1 MKRNR
6 LFAFLFLIAGVALNL
21 SAQSVNP
28 DDHQLPDAL
37 MYLLSDNNP
46 VHAKLS
52 DIDGQPNAGFYPRKG
67 LDFSLC
73 ETMKVSMRFSD
84 MTLQGVGEYYPY
96 WTINISLVSQDL
108 DWFEP
113 RNICTETVSMDS
125 LSSFSHNDSIFL
137 SPGVYKLRLSVEKA
151 IRVSDSMSISY
162 PVLPEDGMEA
172 FPPVK
177 ASPAVA
183 LSSDELTLMVHQHT
197 LSVDLCAHKHLFPQ
211 EEYPGIP
218 HPDFQPLH
226 TLNSFPGK
234 NTVSIFK
241 SRDGSESDGS
251 LSISY
256 YDDIGRMEQT
266 VRQKFTPQMKDLV
279 TWQEYDSWG
288 RKSNTWL
295 PVPVMQD
302 SGMHVLSDVY
312 KKQALKTYEGD
323 TRTYTSH
330 KYEASPLEKVV
341 GQCGPGRVWH
351 EHGHTVKTAE
361 FTNVTGN
368 DILDCYSFR
377 FVEGAGD
384 ALSILAGG
392 DYPDG
397 SLFVTR
403 TEDEGGKLTFEFK
416 DKSGRVVLLRQA
428 DSATDSKQVLDTYYV
443 YDDLGQL
450 RVVLPP
456 ALSGHLSVGAVEP
469 RLLGQYAYLYKYDA
483 AGNLSAKKLPGIDW
497 TYYVYDR
504 NSRMILSQTGVER
517 AKGECEFYISD
528 SFGRVCL
535 QGVCR
540 NKVNP
545 FEGKYLDSRITCKF
559 SGIPECAGYTLFHS
573 GPAQLILNNPEIR
586 TVNYYDNYNFMN
598 DGTFGPDS
606 LFACAARTGFRE
618 KHTNPRGFL
627 TGTLSLHLSSSGASG
642 TPGTSG
648 TPGKTSSGEV
658 TSPTWR
664 KSVIYYDEHGQKI
677 QTVSDHHLNG
687 SDRDF
692 YNYNPF
698 TGNLISHLHE
708 HTRSAAPVLSEL
720 YTYTYDSSERLTGV
734 SHKLNNKPEVLL
746 SGNEYNE
753 LGQLCTQSLHNGLLH
768 TAYEHNVRGWLSQIE
783 NPLFHQNL
791 HYTDGAGVPC
801 YDGNISSMT
810 WSADS
815 SDLRGYRF
823 FYDGFSRLTDAVY
836 AEGCPLNENPNRFS
850 EHVTSYDK
858 MGNILALKRY
868 GQTSA
873 DGYGLIDD
881 LNLSYNGNQL
891 KAVNDNAINP
901 VYADGFEFK
910 DGAKQD
916 VEYFYDANGNLIKDL
931 NKKIA
936 DIEYNYLNLPDRIEF
951 EDGSSISYLYDAAGS
966 KLRVVHCI
974 AGNTTTT
981 DYCGNVI
988 YENGIPKTLLTD
1000 AGFVSL
1006 SDSRYHYY
1014 LQDHQGNNRVV
1025 VSQNGTVE
1033 EVNQYYPFGGTFAS
1047 TSSVQPYKYN
1057 GKELDRK
1064 GGLDWYDYGA
1074 RHYDAALGRWHAV
1087 DPMAEK
1093 YYGVSPYNYCLNN
1106 PFKLIDPNG
1115 MWPDDPLLQPF
1126 GRYHYGD
1133 NMAVNSFKFIHNTVA
1148 AVVNTPI
1155 NIINQLADET
1165 GYIYNNGVGSY
1176 LSSGTKNIG
1185 DAVSAEL
1192 SYRVNT
1198 TISQQAADTWQ
1209 AMKDPQNWEN
1219 ATATAALM
1227 LSPMKGSG
1235 TVGAT
1240 QTVSAVTNGGT
1251 KTVYRVFGGDSR
1263 AQGFSWTP
1271 INPQK
1276 VSNYRNKAGL
1286 PSGGESG
1293 FNNTADF
1300 MIKGEVKTQN
1310 VIKKRAALPLDGNK
1324 GGLPEY
1330 IINPEHV
1337 NITNFTV
1344 LKP

>member
-1 MKRNR
+1 M
-6 LFAFLFLIAGVALNL
+6 
-21 SAQSVNP
+21 
-28 DDHQLPDAL
+28 
-37 MYLLSDNNP
+37 
-46 VHAKLS
+46 
-52 DIDGQPNAGFYPRKG
+52 
-67 LDFSLC
+67 
-73 ETMKVSMRFSD
+73 
-84 MTLQGVGEYYPY
+84 
-96 WTINISLVSQDL
+96 
-108 DWFEP
+108 
-113 RNICTETVSMDS
+113 
-125 LSSFSHNDSIFL
+125 
-137 SPGVYKLRLSVEKA
+137 
-151 IRVSDSMSISY
+151 
-162 PVLPEDGMEA
+162 
-172 FPPVK
+172 
-177 ASPAVA
+177 
-183 LSSDELTLMVHQHT
+183 
-197 LSVDLCAHKHLFPQ
+197 
-211 EEYPGIP
+211 
-218 HPDFQPLH
+218 
-226 TLNSFPGK
+226 
-234 NTVSIFK
+234 
-241 SRDGSESDGS
+241 
-251 LSISY
+251 
-256 YDDIGRMEQT
+256 
-266 VRQKFTPQMKDLV
+266 
-279 TWQEYDSWG
+279 
-288 RKSNTWL
+288 
-295 PVPVMQD
+295 
-302 SGMHVLSDVY
+302 
-312 KKQALKTYEGD
+312 
-323 TRTYTSH
+323 
-330 KYEASPLEKVV
+330 
-341 GQCGPGRVWH
+341 
-351 EHGHTVKTAE
+351 
-361 FTNVTGN
+361 
-368 DILDCYSFR
+368 
-377 FVEGAGD
+377 
-384 ALSILAGG
+384 
-392 DYPDG
+392 
-397 SLFVTR
+397 
-403 TEDEGGKLTFEFK
+403 
-416 DKSGRVVLLRQA
+416 VLLRQA
-428 DSATDSKQVLDTYYV
+428 DSDIGSRQVLDTYYV

-450 RVVLPP
+450 RAVLPP

-469 RLLGQYAYLYKYDA
+469 CLLRQYAYLYKYDA

-517 AKGECEFYISD
+517 AKGECGFYISD

-540 NKVNP
+540 NKINP
-545 FEGKYLDSRITCKF
+545 SDEEYLDSRTTCKF
-559 SGIPECAGYTLFHS
+559 SGMPEYAGYTLLHS
-573 GPAQLILNNPEIR
+573 GPAQLILDNPKIR
-586 TVNYYDNYNFMN
+586 TVNYYDNYNFIN
-598 DGTFGPDS
+598 DKTFGPDS
-606 LFACAARTGFRE
+606 
-618 KHTNPRGFL
+618 
-627 TGTLSLHLSSSGASG
+627 
-642 TPGTSG
+642 
-648 TPGKTSSGEV
+648 
-658 TSPTWR
+658 
-664 KSVIYYDEHGQKI
+664 
-677 QTVSDHHLNG
+677 
-687 SDRDF
+687 
-692 YNYNPF
+692 
-698 TGNLISHLHE
+698 
-708 HTRSAAPVLSEL
+708 
-720 YTYTYDSSERLTGV
+720 
-734 SHKLNNKPEVLL
+734 
-746 SGNEYNE
+746 
-753 LGQLCTQSLHNGLLH
+753 GQLCTQSLHNGLLH
-768 TAYEHNVRGWLSQIE
+768 TAYEYNVRGWLSQIE

-801 YDGNISSMT
+801 YGGNISSMT

-823 FYDGFSRLTDAVY
+823 FYDGFSRLTDVVY
-836 AEGCPLNENPNRFS
+836 AGGCPLNENPNRFS

-891 KAVNDNAINP
+891 KAVNDNAITP

-936 DIEYNYLNLPDRIEF
+936 DIEYNYLNLPNRIEF
-951 EDGSSISYLYDAAGS
+951 EDGSSISYLYNAAGS

-1014 LQDHQGNNRVV
+1014 LQDHQGNNRIV

-1185 DAVSAEL
+1185 DAVSSEL

-1198 TISQQAADTWQ
+1198 PISQQAADTWQ

>member
-1 MKRNR
+1 M
-6 LFAFLFLIAGVALNL
+6 
-21 SAQSVNP
+21 
-28 DDHQLPDAL
+28 
-37 MYLLSDNNP
+37 
-46 VHAKLS
+46 
-52 DIDGQPNAGFYPRKG
+52 
-67 LDFSLC
+67 
-73 ETMKVSMRFSD
+73 
-84 MTLQGVGEYYPY
+84 
-96 WTINISLVSQDL
+96 
-108 DWFEP
+108 
-113 RNICTETVSMDS
+113 
-125 LSSFSHNDSIFL
+125 
-137 SPGVYKLRLSVEKA
+137 
-151 IRVSDSMSISY
+151 
-162 PVLPEDGMEA
+162 
-172 FPPVK
+172 
-177 ASPAVA
+177 
-183 LSSDELTLMVHQHT
+183 
-197 LSVDLCAHKHLFPQ
+197 
-211 EEYPGIP
+211 
-218 HPDFQPLH
+218 
-226 TLNSFPGK
+226 
-234 NTVSIFK
+234 
-241 SRDGSESDGS
+241 
-251 LSISY
+251 
-256 YDDIGRMEQT
+256 
-266 VRQKFTPQMKDLV
+266 
-279 TWQEYDSWG
+279 
-288 RKSNTWL
+288 
-295 PVPVMQD
+295 
-302 SGMHVLSDVY
+302 
-312 KKQALKTYEGD
+312 
-323 TRTYTSH
+323 
-330 KYEASPLEKVV
+330 
-341 GQCGPGRVWH
+341 
-351 EHGHTVKTAE
+351 
-361 FTNVTGN
+361 
-368 DILDCYSFR
+368 
-377 FVEGAGD
+377 
-384 ALSILAGG
+384 
-392 DYPDG
+392 
-397 SLFVTR
+397 
-403 TEDEGGKLTFEFK
+403 
-416 DKSGRVVLLRQA
+416 VLLRQA
-428 DSATDSKQVLDTYYV
+428 DSDIGSRQVLDTYYV

-450 RVVLPP
+450 RAVLPP

-469 RLLGQYAYLYKYDA
+469 CLLRQYAYLYKYDA

-540 NKVNP
+540 NKINP
-545 FEGKYLDSRITCKF
+545 SDEEYLDSRTTCKF
-559 SGIPECAGYTLFHS
+559 SGMPEYAGYTLLHS
-573 GPAQLILNNPEIR
+573 GPAQLILDNPKIR
-586 TVNYYDNYNFMN
+586 TVNYYDNYNFIN
-598 DGTFGPDS
+598 DKTFGPDS
-606 LFACAARTGFRE
+606 
-618 KHTNPRGFL
+618 
-627 TGTLSLHLSSSGASG
+627 
-642 TPGTSG
+642 
-648 TPGKTSSGEV
+648 
-658 TSPTWR
+658 
-664 KSVIYYDEHGQKI
+664 
-677 QTVSDHHLNG
+677 
-687 SDRDF
+687 
-692 YNYNPF
+692 
-698 TGNLISHLHE
+698 
-708 HTRSAAPVLSEL
+708 
-720 YTYTYDSSERLTGV
+720 
-734 SHKLNNKPEVLL
+734 
-746 SGNEYNE
+746 
-753 LGQLCTQSLHNGLLH
+753 GQLCTQSLHNGLLH
-768 TAYEHNVRGWLSQIE
+768 TAYEYNVRGWLSQIE

-801 YDGNISSMT
+801 YGGNISSMT

-823 FYDGFSRLTDAVY
+823 FYDGFSRLTDVVY
-836 AEGCPLNENPNRFS
+836 AGGCPLNENPNRFS

-951 EDGSSISYLYDAAGS
+951 EDGSSISYLYDTAGS

-1014 LQDHQGNNRVV
+1014 LQDHQGNNRIV

-1185 DAVSAEL
+1185 DAVSSEL

-1198 TISQQAADTWQ
+1198 PISQQAADTWQ

>member
-1 MKRNR
+1 M
-6 LFAFLFLIAGVALNL
+6 
-21 SAQSVNP
+21 
-28 DDHQLPDAL
+28 
-37 MYLLSDNNP
+37 
-46 VHAKLS
+46 
-52 DIDGQPNAGFYPRKG
+52 
-67 LDFSLC
+67 
-73 ETMKVSMRFSD
+73 
-84 MTLQGVGEYYPY
+84 
-96 WTINISLVSQDL
+96 
-108 DWFEP
+108 
-113 RNICTETVSMDS
+113 
-125 LSSFSHNDSIFL
+125 
-137 SPGVYKLRLSVEKA
+137 
-151 IRVSDSMSISY
+151 
-162 PVLPEDGMEA
+162 
-172 FPPVK
+172 
-177 ASPAVA
+177 
-183 LSSDELTLMVHQHT
+183 
-197 LSVDLCAHKHLFPQ
+197 
-211 EEYPGIP
+211 
-218 HPDFQPLH
+218 
-226 TLNSFPGK
+226 
-234 NTVSIFK
+234 
-241 SRDGSESDGS
+241 
-251 LSISY
+251 
-256 YDDIGRMEQT
+256 
-266 VRQKFTPQMKDLV
+266 
-279 TWQEYDSWG
+279 
-288 RKSNTWL
+288 
-295 PVPVMQD
+295 
-302 SGMHVLSDVY
+302 
-312 KKQALKTYEGD
+312 
-323 TRTYTSH
+323 
-330 KYEASPLEKVV
+330 
-341 GQCGPGRVWH
+341 
-351 EHGHTVKTAE
+351 
-361 FTNVTGN
+361 
-368 DILDCYSFR
+368 
-377 FVEGAGD
+377 
-384 ALSILAGG
+384 
-392 DYPDG
+392 
-397 SLFVTR
+397 
-403 TEDEGGKLTFEFK
+403 
-416 DKSGRVVLLRQA
+416 VLLRQA
-428 DSATDSKQVLDTYYV
+428 DSDIGSRQVLDTYYV

-450 RVVLPP
+450 RAVLPP

-469 RLLGQYAYLYKYDA
+469 RLLRQYAYLYKYDA

-540 NKVNP
+540 NKINP
-545 FEGKYLDSRITCKF
+545 SDEEYLDSRTTCKF
-559 SGIPECAGYTLFHS
+559 SGMPEYAGYTLLHS
-573 GPAQLILNNPEIR
+573 GPAQLILDNPKIR
-586 TVNYYDNYNFMN
+586 TVNYYDNYNFIN
-598 DGTFGPDS
+598 DKTFGPDS
-606 LFACAARTGFRE
+606 
-618 KHTNPRGFL
+618 
-627 TGTLSLHLSSSGASG
+627 
-642 TPGTSG
+642 
-648 TPGKTSSGEV
+648 
-658 TSPTWR
+658 
-664 KSVIYYDEHGQKI
+664 
-677 QTVSDHHLNG
+677 
-687 SDRDF
+687 
-692 YNYNPF
+692 
-698 TGNLISHLHE
+698 
-708 HTRSAAPVLSEL
+708 
-720 YTYTYDSSERLTGV
+720 
-734 SHKLNNKPEVLL
+734 
-746 SGNEYNE
+746 
-753 LGQLCTQSLHNGLLH
+753 GQLCTQSLHNGLLH
-768 TAYEHNVRGWLSQIE
+768 TAYEYNVRGWLSQIE

-936 DIEYNYLNLPDRIEF
+936 DIEYNYLNLPNRIEF
-951 EDGSSISYLYDAAGS
+951 EDGSSISYLYNAAGS

-1014 LQDHQGNNRVV
+1014 LQDHQGNNRIV

-1185 DAVSAEL
+1185 DAVSSEL

-1198 TISQQAADTWQ
+1198 PISQQAADTWQ

>member
-1 MKRNR
+1 M
-6 LFAFLFLIAGVALNL
+6 
-21 SAQSVNP
+21 
-28 DDHQLPDAL
+28 
-37 MYLLSDNNP
+37 
-46 VHAKLS
+46 
-52 DIDGQPNAGFYPRKG
+52 
-67 LDFSLC
+67 
-73 ETMKVSMRFSD
+73 
-84 MTLQGVGEYYPY
+84 
-96 WTINISLVSQDL
+96 
-108 DWFEP
+108 
-113 RNICTETVSMDS
+113 
-125 LSSFSHNDSIFL
+125 
-137 SPGVYKLRLSVEKA
+137 
-151 IRVSDSMSISY
+151 
-162 PVLPEDGMEA
+162 
-172 FPPVK
+172 
-177 ASPAVA
+177 
-183 LSSDELTLMVHQHT
+183 
-197 LSVDLCAHKHLFPQ
+197 
-211 EEYPGIP
+211 
-218 HPDFQPLH
+218 
-226 TLNSFPGK
+226 
-234 NTVSIFK
+234 
-241 SRDGSESDGS
+241 
-251 LSISY
+251 
-256 YDDIGRMEQT
+256 
-266 VRQKFTPQMKDLV
+266 
-279 TWQEYDSWG
+279 
-288 RKSNTWL
+288 
-295 PVPVMQD
+295 
-302 SGMHVLSDVY
+302 
-312 KKQALKTYEGD
+312 
-323 TRTYTSH
+323 
-330 KYEASPLEKVV
+330 
-341 GQCGPGRVWH
+341 
-351 EHGHTVKTAE
+351 
-361 FTNVTGN
+361 
-368 DILDCYSFR
+368 
-377 FVEGAGD
+377 
-384 ALSILAGG
+384 
-392 DYPDG
+392 
-397 SLFVTR
+397 
-403 TEDEGGKLTFEFK
+403 
-416 DKSGRVVLLRQA
+416 VLLRQA
-428 DSATDSKQVLDTYYV
+428 DSDIGSRQVLDTYYV

-450 RVVLPP
+450 RAVLPP

-469 RLLGQYAYLYKYDA
+469 RLLRQYAYLYKYDA

-540 NKVNP
+540 NKINP
-545 FEGKYLDSRITCKF
+545 SDEEYLDSRTTCKF
-559 SGIPECAGYTLFHS
+559 SGMPEYAGYTLLHS
-573 GPAQLILNNPEIR
+573 GPAQLILDNPKIR
-586 TVNYYDNYNFMN
+586 TVNYYDNYNFIN
-598 DGTFGPDS
+598 DKTFGPDS
-606 LFACAARTGFRE
+606 
-618 KHTNPRGFL
+618 
-627 TGTLSLHLSSSGASG
+627 
-642 TPGTSG
+642 
-648 TPGKTSSGEV
+648 
-658 TSPTWR
+658 
-664 KSVIYYDEHGQKI
+664 
-677 QTVSDHHLNG
+677 
-687 SDRDF
+687 
-692 YNYNPF
+692 
-698 TGNLISHLHE
+698 
-708 HTRSAAPVLSEL
+708 
-720 YTYTYDSSERLTGV
+720 
-734 SHKLNNKPEVLL
+734 
-746 SGNEYNE
+746 
-753 LGQLCTQSLHNGLLH
+753 GQLCTQSLHNGLLH
-768 TAYEHNVRGWLSQIE
+768 TAYEYNVRGWLSQIE

-801 YDGNISSMT
+801 YGGNISSMT

-823 FYDGFSRLTDAVY
+823 FYDGFSRLTDVVY
-836 AEGCPLNENPNRFS
+836 AGGCPLNENPNRFS

-936 DIEYNYLNLPDRIEF
+936 DIEYNYLNLPNRIEF
-951 EDGSSISYLYDAAGS
+951 EDGSSISYLYNAAGS

-1185 DAVSAEL
+1185 DAVSSEL

-1198 TISQQAADTWQ
+1198 PISQQAADTWQ

-1324 GGLPEY
+1324 GGLPEC

>member
-21 SAQSVNP
+21 SAQSVHP

-46 VHAKLS
+46 IHAKLS

-73 ETMKVSMRFSD
+73 EPMKVSMRFSD

-113 RNICTETVSMDS
+113 RNICTETVSIDS

-137 SPGVYKLRLSVEKA
+137 SPGVYTLRLSVEKA
-151 IRVSDSMSISY
+151 IRVSDSTSIAY
-162 PVLPEDGMEA
+162 PVPSEDGIEA
-172 FPPVK
+172 FPPAK

-183 LSSDELTLMVHQHT
+183 LSSDVTPAVHQHT
-197 LSVDLCAHKHLFPQ
+197 LSVELCAHKHLFPQ

-218 HPDFQPLH
+218 HPDSQPLH

-256 YDDIGRMEQT
+256 YDDIGRLEQT
-266 VRQKFTPQMKDLV
+266 VRQKFTPQMKDFV
-279 TWQEYDSWG
+279 AWQEYDSWG

-302 SGMHVLSDVY
+302 SGMYVSGDVY

-323 TRTYTSH
+323 TRTYTSY
-330 KYEASPLEKVV
+330 KYEASPLAKVV

-351 EHGHTVKTAE
+351 EHGRTVKTAE
-361 FTNVTGN
+361 FTNVAGD

-377 FVEGAGD
+377 LVEGAGD

-416 DKSGRVVLLRQA
+416 DKSGKVVLLRQA
-428 DSATDSKQVLDTYYV
+428 DSATGSKQVLDTYYI

-450 RVVLPP
+450 RAVLPP
-456 ALSGHLSVGAVEP
+456 ALSGQLSVGAVEP
-469 RLLGQYAYLYKYDA
+469 RLLRQYAYLYKYDA

-540 NKVNP
+540 NKINP
-545 FEGKYLDSRITCKF
+545 SEGKYLDSRTTCKF
-559 SGIPECAGYTLFHS
+559 SGMPEYAGYTLLHS
-573 GPAQLILNNPEIR
+573 GPAPLILDHPKIR

-598 DGTFGPDS
+598 DKTFGPDS

-618 KHTNPRGFL
+618 KHTHPRGFL

-642 TPGTSG
+642 TPGTPS
-648 TPGKTSSGEV
+648 KTSSGET

-664 KSVIYYDEHGQKI
+664 KSVIYYDEHGRKI

-698 TGNLISHLHE
+698 TGSLISHLHE
-708 HTRSAAPVLSEL
+708 HTRFAAPVLSEL
-720 YTYTYDSSERLTGV
+720 YTYTYDSGERLTGI

-746 SGNEYNE
+746 SGNKYNE

-768 TAYEHNVRGWLSQIE
+768 TAYGYNVRGWLSQIE
-783 NPLFHQNL
+783 NPLFHQSL
-791 HYTDGAGVPC
+791 HYTNGAGVPC

-815 SDLRGYRF
+815 SDLQGYRF

-836 AEGCPLNENPNRFS
+836 AEGGSLNENPNRFS

-910 DGAKQD
+910 DGAEQD

-936 DIEYNYLNLPDRIEF
+936 DIEYNYLNLPNRIEF
-951 EDGSSISYLYDAAGS
+951 EDGSSISYLYDAAGT
-966 KLRVVHCI
+966 KLRVVHSI
-974 AGNTTTT
+974 AGNITTT

-1025 VSQNGTVE
+1025 VSQDGTVE

-1047 TSSVQPYKYN
+1047 SVGSVQPYKYN

-1074 RHYDAALGRWHAV
+1074 RHYDAAIGRWHAV

-1093 YYGVSPYNYCLNN
+1093 YYEITPYGYCLNN
-1106 PFKLIDPNG
+1106 PLNRIDPDGKQVIPVPMPYAPLPFYSPITYPQSYHLPSDQQIMRHASGKFAEVGQIITDIPRMSYAFGTLLYYQAKNAISPEYEHQRNRERKSKEELDRNQANIAKSIDTNVSGMMPNG
-1115 MWPDDPLLQPF
+1115 DPAPKRKPKGWRGTILKIGLVSAMIED
-1126 GRYHYGD
+1126 Y
-1133 NMAVNSFKFIHNTVA
+1133 
-1148 AVVNTPI
+1148 
-1155 NIINQLADET
+1155 
-1165 GYIYNNGVGSY
+1165 YNN
-1176 LSSGTKNIG
+1176 T
-1185 DAVSAEL
+1185 
-1192 SYRVNT
+1192 
-1198 TISQQAADTWQ
+1198 
-1209 AMKDPQNWEN
+1209 
-1219 ATATAALM
+1219 
-1227 LSPMKGSG
+1227 
-1235 TVGAT
+1235 
-1240 QTVSAVTNGGT
+1240 
-1251 KTVYRVFGGDSR
+1251 
-1263 AQGFSWTP
+1263 
-1271 INPQK
+1271 QK
-1276 VSNYRNKAGL
+1276 VFEDSQKNV
-1286 PSGGESG
+1286 SHDSE
-1293 FNNTADF
+1293 
-1300 MIKGEVKTQN
+1300 IQN
-1310 VIKKRAALPLDGNK
+1310 VFDEEHNAYDIFEPIKNKLDDVFWKNW
-1324 GGLPEY
+1324 
-1330 IINPEHV
+1330 
-1337 NITNFTV
+1337 
-1344 LKP
+1344 

>member
-1 MKRNR
+1 M
-6 LFAFLFLIAGVALNL
+6 
-21 SAQSVNP
+21 
-28 DDHQLPDAL
+28 
-37 MYLLSDNNP
+37 
-46 VHAKLS
+46 
-52 DIDGQPNAGFYPRKG
+52 
-67 LDFSLC
+67 
-73 ETMKVSMRFSD
+73 
-84 MTLQGVGEYYPY
+84 
-96 WTINISLVSQDL
+96 
-108 DWFEP
+108 
-113 RNICTETVSMDS
+113 
-125 LSSFSHNDSIFL
+125 
-137 SPGVYKLRLSVEKA
+137 
-151 IRVSDSMSISY
+151 
-162 PVLPEDGMEA
+162 
-172 FPPVK
+172 
-177 ASPAVA
+177 
-183 LSSDELTLMVHQHT
+183 
-197 LSVDLCAHKHLFPQ
+197 
-211 EEYPGIP
+211 
-218 HPDFQPLH
+218 
-226 TLNSFPGK
+226 
-234 NTVSIFK
+234 
-241 SRDGSESDGS
+241 
-251 LSISY
+251 
-256 YDDIGRMEQT
+256 
-266 VRQKFTPQMKDLV
+266 
-279 TWQEYDSWG
+279 
-288 RKSNTWL
+288 
-295 PVPVMQD
+295 
-302 SGMHVLSDVY
+302 
-312 KKQALKTYEGD
+312 
-323 TRTYTSH
+323 
-330 KYEASPLEKVV
+330 
-341 GQCGPGRVWH
+341 
-351 EHGHTVKTAE
+351 
-361 FTNVTGN
+361 
-368 DILDCYSFR
+368 
-377 FVEGAGD
+377 
-384 ALSILAGG
+384 
-392 DYPDG
+392 
-397 SLFVTR
+397 
-403 TEDEGGKLTFEFK
+403 
-416 DKSGRVVLLRQA
+416 VLLRQA
-428 DSATDSKQVLDTYYV
+428 DSDIGSRQVLDTYYV

-450 RVVLPP
+450 RAVLPP

-469 RLLGQYAYLYKYDA
+469 CLLGQYAYLYKYDA

-540 NKVNP
+540 NKINP
-545 FEGKYLDSRITCKF
+545 SDEEYLDSRTTCKF
-559 SGIPECAGYTLFHS
+559 SGMPEYAGYTLLHS
-573 GPAQLILNNPEIR
+573 GPAQLILDNPKIR
-586 TVNYYDNYNFMN
+586 TVNYYDNYNFIN
-598 DGTFGPDS
+598 DKTFGPDS
-606 LFACAARTGFRE
+606 
-618 KHTNPRGFL
+618 
-627 TGTLSLHLSSSGASG
+627 
-642 TPGTSG
+642 
-648 TPGKTSSGEV
+648 
-658 TSPTWR
+658 
-664 KSVIYYDEHGQKI
+664 
-677 QTVSDHHLNG
+677 
-687 SDRDF
+687 
-692 YNYNPF
+692 
-698 TGNLISHLHE
+698 
-708 HTRSAAPVLSEL
+708 
-720 YTYTYDSSERLTGV
+720 
-734 SHKLNNKPEVLL
+734 
-746 SGNEYNE
+746 
-753 LGQLCTQSLHNGLLH
+753 GQLCTQSLHNGLLH
-768 TAYEHNVRGWLSQIE
+768 TAYEYNVRGWLSQIE

-801 YDGNISSMT
+801 YGGNISSMT

-823 FYDGFSRLTDAVY
+823 FYDGFSRLTDVVY
-836 AEGCPLNENPNRFS
+836 AGGCPLNENPNRFS

-936 DIEYNYLNLPDRIEF
+936 DIEYNYLNLPNRIEF
-951 EDGSSISYLYDAAGS
+951 EDGSSISYLYNAAGS

-1185 DAVSAEL
+1185 DAVSSEL

-1198 TISQQAADTWQ
+1198 PISQQAADTWQ